1 MYSTTLLFRIAKI
14 IAVAA
19 IALLALLITFNNITD
34 YFSNY
39 LFVEHVL
46 NMDST
51 FPQSHLHYRSINN
64 PFLFH
69 AFYILIIILEGFMAF
84 CCLKGSWLMSR
95 NIKKDAI
102 TFHASKN
109 WAVAGIIIGII
120 IWFVGFEVIGGEWFA
135 MWQSATWNGLAA
147 AERVL
152 GFMVAVLI
160 LLHFK
165 EE

>member
-1 MYSTTLLFRIAKI
+1 MYATFFLFRITKI
-14 IAVAA
+14 VAVAA
-19 IALLALLITFNNITD
+19 IGLMALLITFNNITD

-51 FPQSHLHYRSINN
+51 FPQSHLHYRSIHSV
-64 PFLFH
+64 FLFH
-69 AFYILIIILEGFMAF
+69 AFYILIITLEAFMVF
-84 CCLKGSWLMSR
+84 CCIKGSWRMIK
-95 NIKKDAI
+95 NVKKD
-102 TFHASKN
+102 TVVFHASKN
-109 WAVAGIIIGII
+109 WAVAGILIGIL

-152 GFMVAVLI
+152 GFLVAILI
-160 LLHFK
+160 LLQLK
-165 EE
+165 E